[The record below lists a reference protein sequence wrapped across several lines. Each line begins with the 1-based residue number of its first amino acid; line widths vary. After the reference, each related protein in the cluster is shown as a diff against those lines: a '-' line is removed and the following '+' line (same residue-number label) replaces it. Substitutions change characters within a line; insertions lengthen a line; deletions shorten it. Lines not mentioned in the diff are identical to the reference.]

1 VTGIRCSFVVPVHQK
16 AQFLEA
22 ALGSVVRAAAQS
34 PGTEVIAVDHR
45 SADGSSEL
53 LQASFGPYCRIVP
66 VDAGTPAAVRNA
78 GAAVASG
85 TVLCF
90 VDADV
95 VIESDYVGRALE
107 ILDRTGAA
115 ATGCT
120 VTVPR
125 TDGWIARVWD
135 QLHRPASDGWR
146 AWLASANLVV
156 RRDAFVRVGGF
167 DPKLETGED
176 AELCQRLRS
185 AGGLIYESS
194 ALGAVHLDNPGS
206 LGAFFR
212 KEAWRGLGMMG
223 TARRSPVDRPTLM
236 MLVHLVCL
244 GLAGSLLARRGLIVT
259 SSVLAVAL
267 AFAVPAVTVVYR
279 CAAGRRLVE
288 PLGPLL
294 LYQLYYLA
302 RVRALL
308 QLIIRRASRQS
319 RE

>member
-1 VTGIRCSFVVPVHQK
+1 VR
-16 AQFLEA
+16 FLEA
-22 ALGSVVRAAAQS
+22 ALGSVLRAASQS

-53 LQASFGPYCRIVP
+53 LQASFGPHCRIVP

-78 GAAVASG
+78 GVAAASG

-95 VIESDYVGRALE
+95 VIEPGYVARALE

-120 VTVPR
+120 VRVPA
-125 TDGWIARVWD
+125 TDSWIARVWD
-135 QLHRPASDGWR
+135 QLHRPTGDGWR

-167 DPKLETGED
+167 DPELETGED
-176 AELCQRLRS
+176 AELCQRLRA
-185 AGGLIYESS
+185 AGHRIYESA
-194 ALGAVHLDNPGS
+194 ALDALHLDNPGS

-212 KEAWRGLGMMG
+212 KEAWRALGMLG

-244 GLAGSLLARRGLIVT
+244 CLAGSLLVRWGLSFV
-259 SSVLAVAL
+259 SSVLAFAL
-267 AFAVPAVTVVYR
+267 VFAVPAVTVVYR

-288 PLGPLL
+288 PLRPLL

-302 RVRALL
+302 RLRALL
-308 QLIIRRASRQS
+308 QLIFRWARGQWRV
-319 RE
+319 